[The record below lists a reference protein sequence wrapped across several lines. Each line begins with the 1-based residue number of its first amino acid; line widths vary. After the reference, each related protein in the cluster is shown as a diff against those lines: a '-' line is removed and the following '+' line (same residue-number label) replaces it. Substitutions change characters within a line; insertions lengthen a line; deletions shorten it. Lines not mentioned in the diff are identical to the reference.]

1 MELKKLR
8 KKIDLLDKKLLEVIN
23 QRVEIALKIAEL
35 KKKKGAPPYS
45 PEREA
50 SILRKVKRL
59 NKGIIPEEILENLFA
74 QIMSITFSLSS
85 PLKIA
90 YLGPEATFTHLAAIK
105 KFKEGAKFFPYPD
118 TPSIFWAV
126 ENEEVDFGVVP
137 VENSNE
143 GIVTHTLDMFIDS
156 NLNICSEVIL
166 KISHSLLGN
175 TSLKKIKKIYSHPQV
190 FSQCKNWLQKNLP
203 ARELIPT
210 PTTAKA
216 AQIVQKRKDS
226 ACIASEACAKLYNLK
241 ILAKNIQDSFDNIT
255 RFLIIGKYLTKPT
268 GSDKTSILFS
278 VKDRV
283 GALHDMLVP
292 FKKFK
297 INLTKIESRPS
308 KRKAWEYYFFVDFQG
323 HREDK
328 KVKSA
333 LKELEKKCNFLKILG
348 SYARLA

>member
-1 MELKKLR
+1 M
-8 KKIDLLDKKLLEVIN
+8 
-23 QRVEIALKIAEL
+23 
-35 KKKKGAPPYS
+35 
-45 PEREA
+45 
-50 SILRKVKRL
+50 
-59 NKGIIPEEILENLFA
+59 
-74 QIMSITFSLSS
+74 
-85 PLKIA
+85 
-90 YLGPEATFTHLAAIK
+90 
-105 KFKEGAKFFPYPD
+105 
-118 TPSIFWAV
+118 
-126 ENEEVDFGVVP
+126 
-137 VENSNE
+137 
-143 GIVTHTLDMFIDS
+143 
-156 NLNICSEVIL
+156 
-166 KISHSLLGN
+166 
-175 TSLKKIKKIYSHPQV
+175 

-203 ARELIPT
+203 TRELIPT

-241 ILAKNIQDSFDNIT
+241 LLAKNIQDSFDNIT

-268 GSDKTSILFS
+268 GNDKTSILFS

-308 KRKAWEYYFFVDFQG
+308 KRKVWEYYFFVDFQG

-348 SYARLA
+348 SYPRLG